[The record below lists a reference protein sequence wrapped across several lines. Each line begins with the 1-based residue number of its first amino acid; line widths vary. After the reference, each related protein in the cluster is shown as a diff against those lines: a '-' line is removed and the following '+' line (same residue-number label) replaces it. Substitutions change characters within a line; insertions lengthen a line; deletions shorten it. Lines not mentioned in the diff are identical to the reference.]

1 MARKSRG
8 RQKVEM
14 VKMSKESNLQV
25 TFSKRRSGLFKKASE
40 LSTLCG
46 AEIAIIVFSP
56 GNRVFSFGHPGVE
69 TVIDRYFTRSPPQN
83 SGTMQLIEAHRNATV
98 RELNMQLTQVVNQF
112 EMEKKRGEELSQIR
126 KAGQSQCW
134 WEAPI
139 EELTLP
145 QIEQL
150 KVSLEGLKMNVT
162 KQAQKLLI
170 ENPGPPQFFAS
181 SSSGGIFPYDR
192 KVGGFN
198 PNMVLPQ
205 YDYNNPGYRRGF
217 F

>member
-1 MARKSRG
+1 
-8 RQKVEM
+8 
-14 VKMSKESNLQV
+14 
-25 TFSKRRSGLFKKASE
+25 
-40 LSTLCG
+40 
-46 AEIAIIVFSP
+46 
-56 GNRVFSFGHPGVE
+56 
-69 TVIDRYFTRSPPQN
+69 
-83 SGTMQLIEAHRNATV
+83 MQLIEAHRNATV

-112 EMEKKRGEELSQIR
+112 EIEKKRGEELSQMR

-134 WEAPI
+134 WEAPV

-145 QIEQL
+145 QMELL

-205 YDYNNPGYRRGF
+205 YDYNNPRGF

>member
-1 MARKSRG
+1 
-8 RQKVEM
+8 
-14 VKMSKESNLQV
+14 
-25 TFSKRRSGLFKKASE
+25 
-40 LSTLCG
+40 
-46 AEIAIIVFSP
+46 
-56 GNRVFSFGHPGVE
+56 
-69 TVIDRYFTRSPPQN
+69 
-83 SGTMQLIEAHRNATV
+83 
-98 RELNMQLTQVVNQF
+98 VVNQF
-112 EMEKKRGEELSQIR
+112 EIEKKRGEELSQMR